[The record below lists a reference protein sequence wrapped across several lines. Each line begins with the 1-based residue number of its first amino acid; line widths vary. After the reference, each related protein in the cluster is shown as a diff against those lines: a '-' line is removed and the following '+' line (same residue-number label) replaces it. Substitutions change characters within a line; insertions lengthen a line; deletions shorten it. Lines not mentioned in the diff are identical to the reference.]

1 MTSLYTA
8 WVLQF
13 HLKVSF
19 AIRVKAG
26 VSAQHIDPYSDT
38 GRSPSATPLGSRSL
52 ESSSF
57 LRWPWGIGFFHL
69 LMSFCSFVLRRVI
82 VASSLAPKESAIST
96 CNWTATTTMSEDVR
110 VCGQN
115 FISGKVA
122 RNSLG
127 APDTYAADILECYS
141 LEGQMSEAD
150 LSSTACC

>member
-1 MTSLYTA
+1 MTSQYTA

-38 GRSPSATPLGSRSL
+38 GRSPSATPLGSGSL
-52 ESSSF
+52 QSYS
-57 LRWPWGIGFFHL
+57 LIRWPWGIGRFHL

-96 CNWTATTTMSEDVR
+96 CNWTATTTMSDEDR
-110 VCGQN
+110 GCGQN
-115 FISGKVA
+115 YISGKVV
-122 RNSLG
+122 RISLC
-127 APDTYAADILECYS
+127 APDTYAVDMLEMLFFRRS
-141 LEGQMSEAD
+141 KE
-150 LSSTACC
+150 

>member
-38 GRSPSATPLGSRSL
+38 GRPPSATPLGSGSL
-52 ESSSF
+52 QSYSF
-57 LRWPWGIGFFHL
+57 LHWPWGIGLFHL
-69 LMSFCSFVLRRVI
+69 LMSFCSFVLRRMI

-96 CNWTATTTMSEDVR
+96 CNWTATTTMGEDVR
-110 VCGQN
+110 VYGEHY
-115 FISGKVA
+115 ISGKVTW
-122 RNSLG
+122 NSLC
-127 APDTYAADILECYS
+127 APETYAMVILECYF
-141 LEGQMSEAD
+141 LEGQTREAG
-150 LSSTACC
+150 LLSTACC

>member
-1 MTSLYTA
+1 MTSLYFA

-38 GRSPSATPLGSRSL
+38 GRSPSATPLGSGSQQ
-52 ESSSF
+52 SSSF
-57 LRWPWGIGFFHL
+57 FRWPWGIGLFHL
-69 LMSFCSFVLRRVI
+69 LMSFCSFVLRRMI

-115 FISGKVA
+115 FISGQVS
-122 RNSLG
+122 RNSLC
-127 APDTYAADILECYS
+127 APDTYAADILECYF

-150 LSSTACC
+150 LSITTCC